1 MIRVR
6 ESAPPQL
13 EGQDTPLRLHVIHT
27 SPEATRDALKAAC
40 SLAHGLRA
48 EIRLLAAK
56 AVPFPR
62 PLEDP
67 ETPTEFTEALL
78 TGLAR
83 ECGASVDVR
92 VLLCRDCEETIPRWL
107 PADSISVI
115 GRPRRWGPG
124 SSRRLIQAIQRAG
137 RRLIVVDASK
147 EDAPTPSRAPR
158 EEVSRCPWN

>member
-1 MIRVR
+1 MGVIRVR

-13 EGQDTPLRLHVIHT
+13 HEQDTPLRLHVIHT
-27 SPEATRDALKAAC
+27 TPEATRNALKAAC
-40 SLAHGLRA
+40 ALAQGLRA
-48 EIRLLAAK
+48 EIKLLAAK
-56 AVPFPR
+56 TVPFPR

-83 ECGASVDVR
+83 ECCLSVEIG
-92 VLLCRDCEETIPRWL
+92 VLLCRDCEETIPRWI
-107 PADSISVI
+107 PPESIAVI

-137 RRLIVVDASK
+137 RRLIVVDAS
-147 EDAPTPSRAPR
+147 EGRRAYAFSGAR
-158 EEVSRCPWN
+158 RGGV